1 MKTSAKVI
9 LITMIFVFLFSY
21 CEKKNIDTII
31 ETCETLV
38 DINPDSAYVLLDDL
52 QINEYTNPR
61 ILAEFVLLYCKA
73 TDKLYKKNKYD
84 SLLVQTIETFR
95 TYDDI
100 PKLALANYY
109 AGRIAHNNH
118 NLKNAAQYYL
128 ASLEECNKINDNELK
143 ARNYYYMGAMH
154 QSQFNYTQAI
164 NSYTESERYFDIA
177 NNNKYKN
184 LIYISIAD
192 CYNLNQK
199 SDSAFIYYDKAI
211 EYAKSSKN
219 EIGLSHALKN
229 KGIAY
234 RKINKNKEAIECI
247 KQSFSANTTPE
258 NKANRYITLAYIFK
272 DINENDSAR
281 YYQEE
286 VAKISKHVNDHLR
299 LLSIYLNLSQIEEQ
313 TNNYKEAL
321 GYYKLYTASSDS
333 VISAKK
339 QATLIEVEKKYN
351 NERLENLNN
360 KLLAERLTLTIF
372 IVILVILI
380 IGAAYI
386 INNANKKKEQRIIQ
400 AETTLETLNR
410 MVSDYEAK
418 DNKLKKL
425 LLHNLEVSKKVA
437 LMHAQSPDKSKSFL
451 QKFNEVMYGEQ
462 TDYSL
467 NWQELY
473 ETINELYDNFE
484 LKLSHRYP
492 NLTDKE
498 IQLCCLLK
506 AEFRTDEIAFILQ
519 LSVYSIHKRKTDI
532 RKKLSTKEG
541 EDIITFLNEQLK

>member
-21 CEKKNIDTII
+21 CEKKNIDTIV

-38 DINPDSAYVLLDDL
+38 DKNPDSAYVLLDDL

-164 NSYTESERYFDIA
+164 NSYIESERYFDIV

-192 CYNLNQK
+192 CYNLSKK
-199 SDSAFIYYDKAI
+199 SDSAFVYYDKAI
-211 EYAKSSKN
+211 DDAKKN
-219 EIGLSHALKN
+219 NDEIGLSHALKN

-234 RKINKNKEAIECI
+234 SKINKNREAIECI
-247 KQSFSANTTPE
+247 LLSLNTNLSPE
-258 NKANRYITLAYIFK
+258 NKSVRYTALTSLYKNIGR
-272 DINENDSAR
+272 NDSSKMYQDKVIFESKR
-281 YYQEE
+281 IKDYVRLSNVYY
-286 VAKISKHVNDHLR
+286 
-299 LLSIYLNLSQIEEQ
+299 NLSKIEEQ
-313 TNNYKEAL
+313 SQNYKEAL
-321 GYYKLYTASSDS
+321 NFYKLYTASTDS
-333 VISAKK
+333 IIAHQKK
-339 QATLIEVEKKYN
+339 TSLIEIEKKYN

-360 KLLAERLTLTIF
+360 KLLAERLTLVIF
-372 IVILVILI
+372 IVILIILI

-386 INNANKKKEQRIIQ
+386 INNTNKKKEQRLIQ

-425 LLHNLEVSKKVA
+425 LLHNLEVSKKIA

-473 ETINELYDNFE
+473 ETINELYNNFE
-484 LKLSHRYP
+484 LNLSQRFP

-541 EDIITFLNEQLK
+541 EDIIAFLDNQLK

>member
-21 CEKKNIDTII
+21 CEKKNINTII

-38 DINPDSAYVLLDDL
+38 DKNPDSAYVLLDDL
-52 QINEYTNPR
+52 QINESTNPR

-164 NSYTESERYFDIA
+164 NSYIESERYFDIV

-192 CYNLNQK
+192 CYNLSKK
-199 SDSAFIYYDKAI
+199 SDSAFVYYDKAI
-211 EYAKSSKN
+211 DDAKKN
-219 EIGLSHALKN
+219 NDEIGLSHALKN

-234 RKINKNKEAIECI
+234 SKINKNREAIECI
-247 KQSFSANTTPE
+247 LLSLNTNLSPE
-258 NKANRYITLAYIFK
+258 NKSVRYTALTSLYKNIGR
-272 DINENDSAR
+272 NDSSKMYQDKVIFESKR
-281 YYQEE
+281 IKDYVRLSNVYY
-286 VAKISKHVNDHLR
+286 
-299 LLSIYLNLSQIEEQ
+299 NLSKIEEQ
-313 TNNYKEAL
+313 SQNYKEAL
-321 GYYKLYTASSDS
+321 NFYKLYTASTDS
-333 VISAKK
+333 IIAHQKK
-339 QATLIEVEKKYN
+339 TSLIEIEKKYN

-360 KLLAERLTLTIF
+360 KLLAERLTLVIF
-372 IVILVILI
+372 IVILIILI

-386 INNANKKKEQRIIQ
+386 INNTNKKKEQRLIQ

-425 LLHNLEVSKKVA
+425 LLHNLEVSKKIA

-473 ETINELYDNFE
+473 ETINELYNNFE
-484 LKLSHRYP
+484 LNLSQRFP

-541 EDIITFLNEQLK
+541 EDIIAFLDNQLK